1 MSPLPPTRER
11 PVSITPPELPGDLLT
26 ASPAPARRRWLR
38 RVGIVLIVSL
48 AVLLGAVAAAMFY
61 VRGEIND
68 LVTPKTAEMRATQ
81 KQLTAPLPN
90 RPTNIMLLGSD
101 HRKTTGDEDKRS
113 DTLMVVRLDPKRKT
127 ISIMSFPRDLYVPI
141 PGHGEAKLNEAY
153 YIGGPELAV
162 KTVKEFTGLD
172 INMVMNVD
180 FDGFRGVVNQLGGV
194 WVDVDRT
201 YFDNVANQSSDI
213 DLKPGYQL
221 LRGEQA
227 LQYARFRH
235 DTRGDFNR
243 IARQQQVIAGLKKQ
257 VASSSLAKNVPGLFR
272 VFSHNAEVVA
282 GGGNSIDARVL
293 YDYLRLALT
302 LDHKD
307 VYEIEYDGLTGEA
320 SNGASIVVYDE
331 DKMDEAVAAFLAPNA
346 KARDK
351 TADQLVGKQTK
362 AEAPG
367 GTPQKSTTAEP
378 EEPAAPAP
386 STVSVK
392 VLNGSGVSGAAGKMA
407 QSLSAAGYRVDPAQ
421 SNADAQTYAST
432 KVFYATEEAL
442 PAARAMADGIEGATV
457 GPKDGSNA
465 FTTQLLVV
473 VGDNGT
479 TFSADG
485 AEGTIGGEDG
495 PDGGSTYDGN
505 VVPEKG
511 DAHVTPDLESAR
523 EQFFDVELTKLP
535 VMIPQQREES
545 SSYEEAYAYQFSR
558 GEKGSQTVYDAYR
571 LVAKTANGDYWG
583 IQGMTWHDPPIL
595 EGPTRE
601 VTRRGRTYRL
611 YFNGTRLHMV
621 AWRQGPGT
629 YWLSNSV
636 LNNLSNETMLAIAES
651 TRLMR

>member
-1 MSPLPPTRER
+1 
-11 PVSITPPELPGDLLT
+11 
-26 ASPAPARRRWLR
+26 
-38 RVGIVLIVSL
+38 
-48 AVLLGAVAAAMFY
+48 
-61 VRGEIND
+61 
-68 LVTPKTAEMRATQ
+68 
-81 KQLTAPLPN
+81 
-90 RPTNIMLLGSD
+90 
-101 HRKTTGDEDKRS
+101 
-113 DTLMVVRLDPKRKT
+113 
-127 ISIMSFPRDLYVPI
+127 
-141 PGHGEAKLNEAY
+141 
-153 YIGGPELAV
+153 
-162 KTVKEFTGLD
+162 
-172 INMVMNVD
+172 
-180 FDGFRGVVNQLGGV
+180 
-194 WVDVDRT
+194 
-201 YFDNVANQSSDI
+201 
-213 DLKPGYQL
+213 
-221 LRGEQA
+221 
-227 LQYARFRH
+227 
-235 DTRGDFNR
+235 
-243 IARQQQVIAGLKKQ
+243 
-257 VASSSLAKNVPGLFR
+257 
-272 VFSHNAEVVA
+272 
-282 GGGNSIDARVL
+282 
-293 YDYLRLALT
+293 
-302 LDHKD
+302 
-307 VYEIEYDGLTGEA
+307 
-320 SNGASIVVYDE
+320 
-331 DKMDEAVAAFLAPNA
+331 
-346 KARDK
+346 
-351 TADQLVGKQTK
+351 
-362 AEAPG
+362 
-367 GTPQKSTTAEP
+367 
-378 EEPAAPAP
+378 
-386 STVSVK
+386 
-392 VLNGSGVSGAAGKMA
+392 MA

-611 YFNGTRLHMV
+611 YRVGSRAPRARACASGIKSGQAPRPSCARPKPTSS
-621 AWRQGPGT
+621 AP
-629 YWLSNSV
+629 S
-636 LNNLSNETMLAIAES
+636 IAEPVA
-651 TRLMR
+651 TRPVEPRRMNPLPTPPMTAPSATREAASPVDSGGSIEPSVAPAPAPIDSAMPRRAPGAVITPTQSPERSGS